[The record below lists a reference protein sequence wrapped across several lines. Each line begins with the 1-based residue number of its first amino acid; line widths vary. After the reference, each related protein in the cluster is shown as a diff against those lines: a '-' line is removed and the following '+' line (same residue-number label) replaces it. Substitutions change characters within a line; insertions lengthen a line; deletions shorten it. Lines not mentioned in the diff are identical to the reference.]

1 MGDVESGAV
10 TIKLVG
16 RIGDLAADAWD
27 ACAGGGNP
35 LVSHAFLN
43 ALEASGS
50 ASAKTGWAPHHLALE
65 DATGRL
71 IGCVPMYLK
80 NHSYG
85 EYVFDHSWA
94 AAYERAGGHYYPK
107 LQICSPFSPV
117 PGPRF
122 LVRADADFES
132 TASTLLAGCLEVARQ
147 REVETL
153 HVTFCG
159 EAEWRF
165 LGEHG
170 LLQRT
175 GEQFHWE
182 NRDYGSFDDF
192 LADLASR
199 KRKALKKERREALEN
214 GISVEVLS
222 GSSLREE
229 HWNAMFGFYM
239 DTGSRK
245 WGSPYL
251 NRDCFRRIGDAMAD
265 QVVLILAKRA
275 GKYIAGALN
284 FRGADTLYGRYWG
297 CTEEHRFLHFELCY
311 YQAIDYAIAHGLAR
325 VEAGAQG
332 PHKLARGYRPK
343 TTYSAHWIKDPGF
356 RRAVADYLVRER
368 AQVQSEIDHLDE
380 HSPFRHEQD

>member
-16 RIGDLAADAWD
+16 RIGDIPAAAWD
-27 ACAGGGNP
+27 ACAGGRNP

-43 ALEASGS
+43 ALEESGS
-50 ASAKTGWAPHHLALE
+50 ASAKTGWAPHHLTLE
-65 DATGRL
+65 DAGGRL
-71 IGCVPMYLK
+71 VGCVPMYLK

-85 EYVFDHSWA
+85 EYVFDHAWA

-122 LVRADADFES
+122 LVRPDADFE
-132 TASTLLAGCLEVARQ
+132 TIAGTLLAGCLEVARQ
-147 REVETL
+147 RSVETL
-153 HVTFCG
+153 HVTFCT

-165 LGEHG
+165 LGAQG

-222 GSSLREE
+222 GQALREE

-251 NRDCFRRIGDAMAD
+251 NRDCFRRFGAVLAD
-265 QVVLILAKRA
+265 QVVLFLAKRA
-275 GKYIAGALN
+275 GRYIAGALN

-297 CTEEHRFLHFELCY
+297 CNEEHRFLHFELCY
-311 YQAIDYAIAHGLAR
+311 YQAIDFAIAHKLAR

-332 PHKLARGYRPK
+332 PHKLARGYLPK

-356 RRAVADYLVRER
+356 RRAVADYLKQER
-368 AQVQSEIDHLDE
+368 AQVQSEIDYLDQ